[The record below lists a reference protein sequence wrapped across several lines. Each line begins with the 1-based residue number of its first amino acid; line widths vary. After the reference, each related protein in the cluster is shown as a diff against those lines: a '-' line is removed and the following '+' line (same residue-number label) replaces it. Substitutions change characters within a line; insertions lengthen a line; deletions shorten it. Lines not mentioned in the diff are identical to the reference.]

1 MLIGIDFDNTI
12 VCYDSLFHRLAL
24 ERGLIE
30 SSVPV
35 NKTAVRDALRAAGRE
50 ADWTE
55 LQGIGYGPR
64 IVDAIPFPGVK
75 DFLQACRS
83 TSINVVIISHK
94 TKHPYLGEPHD
105 LHAAAYAFLRH
116 HGFLGATLSLGDVC
130 LELTKEAK
138 LARIASRGCDVFID
152 DLPELLL
159 EESFPKKPK
168 RILFNP
174 AGTAASHT
182 SYTCAE
188 SWNAI
193 AQLLLGKE
201 VAR

>member
-1 MLIGIDFDNTI
+1 MFIGIDFDNTI
-12 VCYDSLFHRLAL
+12 VCYDALFHRLAL

-30 SSVPV
+30 SPVPI

-55 LQGIGYGPR
+55 LQGIAYGPR
-64 IVDAIPFPGVK
+64 IVDAIPFPGAK

-83 TSINVVIISHK
+83 SGIKTAVISHK

-116 HGFLGATLSLGDVC
+116 HGFLDALLSNSDVY

-138 LARIASRGCDVFID
+138 LARIASLGCDVFID

-159 EESFPKKPK
+159 EATFPAKPK
-168 RILFNP
+168 RILFDP
-174 AGTAASHT
+174 AGMSAIDAR
-182 SYTCAE
+182 YTRAE
-188 SWNAI
+188 SWNAVAKLI
-193 AQLLLGKE
+193 LGKD